1 MEGSNG
7 HTREQEPGY
16 RAVLVREETKKA
28 LQAFRAAL
36 PGRDLAQERRLATA
50 AVQLVLQ
57 RPDLHAEWLEQVR
70 EVVRI
75 DLQTAPSTAA

>member
-1 MEGSNG
+1 MEGNNG
-7 HTREQEPGY
+7 HKEQEPGY

-28 LQAFRAAL
+28 LQQFRAAL

-57 RPDLHAEWLEQVR
+57 RPDLHAQWLEQVR

-75 DLQTAPSTAA
+75 DLRTAAS

>member
-7 HTREQEPGY
+7 HKEQEPGY

-28 LQAFRAAL
+28 LQQFRAGL

-57 RPDLHAEWLEQVR
+57 RPDLHAQWLEQVR

-75 DLQTAPSTAA
+75 DLQTTPH